1 MPRNTSFYVILQN
14 FAQLVQLY
22 KPLAY
27 SLIRIVLPVQNYLSL
42 YLFTF
47 CLYLCIMLKTTL
59 LNAVRAG
66 AAQLKHF
73 FNGEFKISNKEG
85 INNLVTEADHASEK
99 AIIEIIKTDFPDHF
113 ILSEETGEIPTQ
125 SEYKWIIDPIDGT
138 VNFANGIPICCVS
151 VGLEKNG
158 EMILGAV
165 YNPIM
170 DEFFFAQKGFGASL
184 NDKKISVS
192 SKTELVKSCLVTG
205 FPYTYLD
212 TPNGPIQVFEKLIRK
227 GIPVRRLGSAA
238 IDLCWVAAG
247 RFDGFYEHKLQAW
260 DSAAGFLIVEE
271 AGGKVT
277 DFEGNYFSPHQPHLI
292 ATNGNIHDALLRV
305 VNGGTI

>member
-1 MPRNTSFYVILQN
+1 MDYIC
-14 FAQLVQLY
+14 A
-22 KPLAY
+22 
-27 SLIRIVLPVQNYLSL
+27 
-42 YLFTF
+42 
-47 CLYLCIMLKTTL
+47 MMKTTL
-59 LNAVRAG
+59 IKAVEAG
-66 AAQLKHF
+66 AQQLKHY

-85 INNLVTEADHASEK
+85 INNLVTEADHAAEK
-99 AIIEIIKTDFPDHF
+99 AIIEVIKSDFPGHF
-113 ILSEETGEIPTQ
+113 ILSEEVGEIVMD

-151 VGLEKNG
+151 IGLEHNG

-165 YNPIM
+165 YNPFM
-170 DEFFFAQKGFGASL
+170 NEFFFAQKGFGASL

-192 SKTELVKSCLVTG
+192 NKTKVIKSCLVTG

-212 TPNGPIQVFEKLIRK
+212 EPNGPLQIFERFIRK
-227 GIPVRRLGSAA
+227 GVPVRRLGSAA

-277 DFEGNYFSPHQPHLI
+277 DFKGDYYSPYQPHI
-292 ATNGNIHDALLRV
+292 VASNGHIHDELLEV
-305 VNGGTI
+305 ISNKWKG